1 MTRRE
6 IKKTV
11 LELLDCLCSR
21 AGFDDWY
28 YNLDEN
34 TSDEIERELYSLI
47 SRRIELSSKQTHKQ
61 IKNEITFNKGPR

>member
-11 LELLDCLCSR
+11 LELIDCLCSR

-28 YNLDEN
+28 YSLDEN

-47 SRRIELSSKQTHKQ
+47 LRRIEESK
-61 IKNEITFNKGPR
+61 IKNKK

>member
-11 LELLDCLCSR
+11 LELMDCLCSR

-28 YNLDEN
+28 YSLNDDTQE
-34 TSDEIERELYSLI
+34 EIDRELYSLI
-47 SRRIELSSKQTHKQ
+47 KRRIEESQRKK
-61 IKNEITFNKGPR
+61 KN